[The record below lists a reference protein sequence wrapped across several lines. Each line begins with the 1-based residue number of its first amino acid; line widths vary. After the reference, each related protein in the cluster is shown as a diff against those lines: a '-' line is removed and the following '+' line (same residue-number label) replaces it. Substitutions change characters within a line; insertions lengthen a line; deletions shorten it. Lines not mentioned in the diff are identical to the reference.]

1 MQSNFLVV
9 SYDDDQQQWHYDTV
23 REESAED
30 AAALICKLR
39 PYVIAADAT
48 DVTELVKM
56 AKRVKSAKPK
66 AIAKYLDTVAVES
79 GFEARCQNCESLYKL
94 DDLED
99 IRRYHERVGPGE
111 VAPAGQCPAAD
122 CGALCHMIP
131 GAE

>member
-1 MQSNFLVV
+1 MQNFLVV
-9 SYDDDQQQWHYDTV
+9 SYDNDEQQWFYDTV
-23 REESAED
+23 REASAEN

-48 DVTELVKM
+48 PATELGKM
-56 AKRVKSAKPK
+56 AKRVKSKK
-66 AIAKYLDTVAVES
+66 ANEINSYLDAIAVES

-99 IRRYHERVGPGE
+99 IRHYHERVGVGE
-111 VAPAGQCPAAD
+111 VVPAGQCPAAD
-122 CGALCHMIP
+122 CGALCHLIP